1 MVAPPGDA
9 RSLSARPR
17 DARLVLDERGT
28 VARWSPEAEQL
39 LGYDAREALGR
50 HVTVFLDQP
59 PSGLSGP
66 PGQVAARHRD
76 GHRVPVRATVGPLS
90 GPGGALHWSVELTTA
105 SDAAQ
110 DEIDAA
116 LLRALLTDSPLA
128 VQAVDGDLRLLRLNL
143 AGPGVRGVVGAEAI
157 GRHVRDVAPGLV
169 DDRVERQIHQVVET
183 GRPLGFVHR
192 GRPPTDPAHDHVYSV
207 TLLPLKDSAGQSIGV
222 FVASQD
228 ITERQRAEERLSLLA
243 EAGTRIGTTL
253 DVVTTARE
261 LVDAAVPAIA
271 DIVTVDVLD
280 DVLHGEASAPG
291 PVGGATRLRRAAFRS
306 TGELRARPAY
316 AAGDLVEYMLPSH
329 TAALTELRPV
339 LVPRLHGD
347 QLSASDRRTARI
359 RADAAHS
366 LMVVPLAARGVVLGL
381 ASFYR
386 ATEPD
391 PYDEDDLLLAT
402 ELGARAAL
410 CIDNARQYTRE
421 RGAALALQRTLLP
434 RSVPPQNAVEV
445 AWRHESARSPGDWF
459 DVIPL
464 SGARVA
470 LVVGRMAGQ
479 GIDAAAAMGQLRM
492 AINTLAA
499 QGLAP
504 DELLGQLHDLVTGHS
519 DESTA
524 DARGAPAH
532 AQMQGATCLYSIYD
546 PVSRRWTLAR
556 AGHPAPVAVTPQ
568 GGVETLDVP
577 EGPALGT
584 GHPPYRTVEV
594 ELREGSTLALFTP
607 SLLPSG
613 GADRAAATSALCR
626 VLGGDPQRT
635 LEGTCD
641 AVVRAHRPDGDEGF
655 VLLLARTRVLATD
668 DVASWTFSEDPA
680 VVATARSVSLGQLA
694 TWGLDTLDFTTEL
707 IVSELVTNAIRYGAG
722 PIGLRLIR
730 DRALICEVSDGS
742 STSPHLRYAYETDE
756 GGRGLFLVAQLARRW
771 GTHYSA
777 RGKTIWAEQPLPSPD
792 SSRPAPVPEIG

>member
-1 MVAPPGDA
+1 MGT
-9 RSLSARPR
+9 RPR

-28 VARWSPEAEQL
+28 VARWSPEAQRL
-39 LGYDAREALGR
+39 LGYRAQEALGR
-50 HVTVFLDQP
+50 HFTLFLDRP
-59 PSGLSGP
+59 PSGLTGS

-76 GHRVPVRATVGPLS
+76 GHRVTVHATVSPLT

-116 LLRALLTDSPLA
+116 LLRALLTDSPLG
-128 VQAVDGDLRLLRLNL
+128 VQAVDGDLRLMRLNL
-143 AGPGVRGVVGAEAI
+143 AGPGVRGVVGTEAI
-157 GRHVRDVAPGLV
+157 GRHIRDVAPGLV
-169 DDRVERQIHQVVET
+169 DDWIERQIHHVVET
-183 GRPLGFVHR
+183 GQPLGFVHR
-192 GRPPTDPAHDHVYSV
+192 GRPPTDHAHDHVYSV
-207 TLLPLKDSAGQSIGV
+207 TLLPLQDSAGQRLGV

-228 ITERQRAEERLSLLA
+228 ITEGQRAQDRLNLLA

-291 PVGGATRLRRAAFRS
+291 PVSEATRLRRAAFGS
-306 TGELRARPAY
+306 TGELSARPAY
-316 AAGDLVEYMLPSH
+316 DAGDLVEYLLPSH

-339 LVPRLHGD
+339 LVPRLYGD
-347 QLSASDRRTARI
+347 QLSAGDRRTTHI
-359 RADAAHS
+359 RASAAHS
-366 LMVVPLAARGVVLGL
+366 LIVVPLAARGVVLGL

-386 ATEPD
+386 TTEPD
-391 PYDEDDLLLAT
+391 PYDEDDLLLTA
-402 ELGARAAL
+402 ELGARAAV

-421 RGAALALQRTLLP
+421 RSAALALQRTLLP
-434 RSVPPQNAVEV
+434 RSVPPQSAVEV
-445 AWRHESARSPGDWF
+445 AWRHESAHSPGDWF

-479 GIDAAAAMGQLRM
+479 GIGAAAAMGQLRM
-492 AINTLAA
+492 AINTLAT

-519 DESTA
+519 DESPA
-524 DARGAPAH
+524 DSGGAPAH
-532 AQMQGATCLYSIYD
+532 TRMQGATCLYTIYD
-546 PVSRRWTLAR
+546 PISRRWTLAR
-556 AGHPAPVAVTPQ
+556 AGHPAPVVVTPL
-568 GGVETLDVP
+568 GTVETLDVP

-584 GHPPYRTVEV
+584 GHPPYRIVEV
-594 ELREGSTLALFTP
+594 ELQEGSTLALFTP

-613 GADRAAATSALCR
+613 AADPSTATSTLCR
-626 VLGGDPQRT
+626 VLGSDPHRT

-641 AVVRAHRPDGDEGF
+641 AVVRAHRPADNEGF
-655 VLLLARTRVLATD
+655 VLLLARTRVLAAD
-668 DVASWTFSEDPA
+668 HVASWTFPEDPA
-680 VVATARSVSLGQLA
+680 VVATARSVSLRQLA
-694 TWGLDTLDFTTEL
+694 AWDLDALDFTTEL
-707 IVSELVTNAIRYGAG
+707 IVSELVTNAIRYGTG

-742 STSPHLRYAYETDE
+742 STSPHLRYAFETDE
-756 GGRGLFLVAQLARRW
+756 GGRGLFLIAQLARRW

-777 RGKTIWAEQPLPSPD
+777 QGKTIWAEQALPCPGP
-792 SSRPAPVPEIG
+792 SRPAQTPGIG